1 MPSTQKVQVQEA
13 VTVQQVALP
22 QQLERLEPPTVGQLS
37 VFKRLPSELVLDIF
51 SYLDIVTIFR
61 FLDTCRH
68 HRYLLLNLPEIWRRV
83 RFIPLSEYS
92 ITNSPAS
99 LTTLSAAAAAT
110 SSVGGTS
117 TITSPRTGADV
128 SVAGPSR
135 YKRPLRTRK
144 SRAAR
149 DDSDSSSGSE
159 SGSDRSDDSK
169 PHSAATAATATGVT
183 GVGSTAT
190 ATTTTTT
197 TTTAHRLKHAENE
210 RDRERGG
217 SRTLISEIYAV
228 LRRFRKENR
237 LVDFVR
243 EIYMDST
250 DSQHFPSPLVML
262 IKFPNLHTLSSR
274 YRRNQ
279 TSLTTDTH
287 TLKDLL
293 RNGDILPHSL
303 KLQKWDIFH
312 PYMAKEDVVGFKGI
326 LDAIS
331 VVGKEAATEQKDSNG
346 VVVASDGQG
355 SGVGTGSLV
364 QQGVLLDIKM
374 CPGLIV
380 YEPSMS
386 QGAGSTQGVHTG
398 GGMHWAISNNQHLQP
413 QAAAPVAGSTAQ
425 TQTPPSLEASTP
437 TLSTSPASPASPPP
451 QCTNI
456 VWTLEKCRA
465 CDASQD
471 RCYRCVGQCRAC
483 GAIRA
488 PPSINH
494 QTLLERERARQ
505 TSGRAASVVATAI
518 ASGSGPST
526 GAGGPGPGSLV
537 AAAGGSFGNGISRP
551 RTPPGSIS
559 LTHMTN
565 ATSQPLVSAYYPLS
579 GSVSTAAAVAPMLM
593 SSLSGLT
600 SPPPTVAPVSL
611 VPEFSLF
618 D

>member
-1 MPSTQKVQVQEA
+1 MPATLQAHAKEKEDNTTPVNQQ
-13 VTVQQVALP
+13 TVQQP
-22 QQLERLEPPTVGQLS
+22 QQDQEPPAIVQLS
-37 VFKRLPSELVLDIF
+37 VFKQLPSELILDIF
-51 SYLDIVTIFR
+51 SYLDIVTTFR

-99 LTTLSAAAAAT
+99 LSALSAVSAVA
-110 SSVGGTS
+110 SRVGTGTG
-117 TITSPRTGADV
+117 PGADA
-128 SVAGPSR
+128 SMAGPSR
-135 YKRPLRTRK
+135 YKRPVSTKK
-144 SRAAR
+144 SQAVK

-159 SGSDRSDDSK
+159 SGSEGSDDSK
-169 PHSAATAATATGVT
+169 TANGAVTTGTGTA
-183 GVGSTAT
+183 VGSS
-190 ATTTTTT
+190 TTTTV
-197 TTTAHRLKHAENE
+197 AHRMKHAENE

-243 EIYMDST
+243 EINMDST

-262 IKFPNLHTLSSR
+262 IKFPNLQTLSSR

-303 KLQKWDIFH
+303 KLRKWDVFH
-312 PYMAKEDVVGFKGI
+312 PYMAKEDVIGFKAI

-331 VVGKEAATEQKDSNG
+331 VVGGEAIERRDSDG
-346 VVVASDGQG
+346 VVVATG
-355 SGVGTGSLV
+355 GTGSGAGDRSRTSG
-364 QQGVLLDIKM
+364 QQGVMLDVKL
-374 CPGLIV
+374 CPGPIV
-380 YEPSMS
+380 YEPT
-386 QGAGSTQGVHTG
+386 AGTNQGVYAG
-398 GGMHWAISNNQHLQP
+398 GGMHWATSNNQHPQP
-413 QAAAPVAGSTAQ
+413 QTTTPTVAGPITPLPSAQ
-425 TQTPPSLEASTP
+425 ATPADGLSAP
-437 TLSTSPASPASPPP
+437 TTSPASPPP
-451 QCTNI
+451 PHCTNI
-456 VWTLEKCRA
+456 VWTLEKCRV

-505 TSGRAASVVATAI
+505 TSGRAASVIATPTS
-518 ASGSGPST
+518 SGTGFGT
-526 GAGGPGPGSLV
+526 GVVGQGAGILTNAAVGGSLM
-537 AAAGGSFGNGISRP
+537 SNGIARP

-559 LTHMTN
+559 LSQMTN
-565 ATSQPLVSAYYPLS
+565 AASQPLVSAYY
-579 GSVSTAAAVAPMLM
+579 GSTSSVASVAPLLM

-600 SPPPTVAPVSL
+600 SPPPVVASVAL